1 MESNKTNNKTIKK
14 TWLYLEWLR
23 RSEQTNMY
31 GAVPYL
37 MEEFWFDE
45 KEAKKVLIEWM
56 ENYNPDD
63 YPEKIVFDDFD

>member
-1 MESNKTNNKTIKK
+1 MTTKK

-23 RSEQTNMY
+23 RSGQTNMY

-37 MEEFWFDE
+37 MEEFWLNE
-45 KEAKKVLIEWM
+45 EEAKKILVNWM

-63 YPEKIVFDDFD
+63 YPERITFDNFE

>member
-1 MESNKTNNKTIKK
+1 MTTKK

-23 RSEQTNMY
+23 RSGQTNMF

-37 MEEFWFDE
+37 MEQFWFDE
-45 KEAKKVLIEWM
+45 KEAKKVLIDWM

-63 YPEKIVFDDFD
+63 YPEKITLEDLENLEDFN

>member
-1 MESNKTNNKTIKK
+1 MTTKK

-23 RSEQTNMY
+23 RSGQTNMY

-37 MEEFWFDE
+37 MEEFWLNE
-45 KEAKKVLIEWM
+45 EEAKKILVNWM

-63 YPEKIVFDDFD
+63 YTERITFDNFE